1 MSGPL
6 LTSPRILT
14 VPGYTGSGPQHWQS
28 VWVREGS
35 RMQRIE
41 QEDAGCLRVFALAS
55 DSRFEVL
62 HQSRCQR
69 RQSGV
74 GIVAKIGINGFDRM
88 GESPRTLMKIAGG
101 PETAG
106 HLLTFDSVHGRWRR
120 AIEAH
125 GRTQS

>member
-1 MSGPL
+1 
-6 LTSPRILT
+6 
-14 VPGYTGSGPQHWQS
+14 
-28 VWVREGS
+28 
-35 RMQRIE
+35 MQRIE

-88 GESPRTLMKIAGG
+88 GESPRTLMKLQADQK
-101 PETAG
+101 
-106 HLLTFDSVHGRWRR
+106 LR
-120 AIEAH
+120 AISSRSTLCMGDGVVLSKRMG
-125 GRTQS
+125 GRKVDD